1 MELVPIVGRE
11 VIWAAISM
19 NITGNV
25 QVSALFQQH
34 VDNKTW
40 IRADNCSSCRSRAW
54 AMSDS
59 EGATARRQ
67 QYDDDET
74 EEDDI
79 DGFVN
84 AVGKPLFPAFP
95 LNLSVREFAFH
106 QNRAA
111 AGPATI
117 TSSPAYNGLSGS
129 SKRSPIQPE
138 RRGKLP
144 SVTKIKERLAQ
155 SAFRPGVLPAKSTST
170 TPMEVSGAKKDRR
183 ATHDGNAPAIDN
195 GEARHSREK
204 TFASATQNSQR
215 SAKALTLIQ
224 SRWIC

>member
-1 MELVPIVGRE
+1 MLTTRLGFVLTIAPVAGPARGPCLTPRVPQRE
-11 VIWAAISM
+11 
-19 NITGNV
+19 
-25 QVSALFQQH
+25 
-34 VDNKTW
+34 DNNTFATSEHDDPS
-40 IRADNCSSCRSRAW
+40 IDH
-54 AMSDS
+54 SDS
-59 EGATARRQ
+59 DSDSDDND
-67 QYDDDET
+67 DDDES